1 MATPED
7 FLPFHTLDLLAFP
20 NIYFA
25 HSIPPL
31 ALVIVFAPGRLLIHS
46 LR

>member
-7 FLPFHTLDLLAFP
+7 FLPLHTLDLLAFP
-20 NIYFA
+20 NIYLA